1 MTFEGLTWI
10 VVVNGAVQLAG
21 LVLLGVFLIRGQS
34 EIVRGLQEI
43 TRMTR
48 AMAGLVYQEEEK
60 TRALLQDL
68 LKATPGGGAR

>member
-21 LVLLGVFLIRGQS
+21 LVFLGVFLS
-34 EIVRGLQEI
+34 RGLQEI